1 MRTIIYVDAL
11 NLYYWA
17 LRPTPCKWLDLH
29 ALSAKRRFTLY
40 AHTR

>member
-11 NLYYWA
+11 NLYYGT
-17 LRPTPCKWLDLH
+17 LEQTSYKWLDLH
-29 ALSAKRRFTLY
+29 ALSAKRSFTLY